1 MTEKTMS
8 KESKTTIVGV
18 SVSGAVS
25 ILMTFVFIL
34 VLSLL
39 LVSLESARQQGA
51 AAVLRMNLQTA
62 QESVLGD
69 YYAPLFDEYG
79 LYGLYDVD
87 IEGEL
92 RSYLTED
99 GKTNS
104 IKSLF
109 RETTTSDYSYAYE
122 LADLALTRT
131 VNLLD
136 GGSTVCRA
144 QMVREGAV
152 SGVQEMAE
160 TLLGAV
166 HLLKQSEDLFE
177 VTERQRDMEQ
187 RLQEMDELV
196 PELMTL
202 IDGIPTDKN
211 GIVTDKKGKI
221 TPVGKF
227 VKSYVLQEPTMET
240 VHVNNRMLYEV
251 LKDEYYDISAE
262 RMSLRAILE
271 SEMMS
276 YEEKME
282 NSKWE
287 RQLLPYAT
295 GMVLDYS
302 EQALTKINMMFQKQ
316 SSLRPLVED
325 YENYLALM
333 EITLGEDVISPMR
346 ESLDVMKGY
355 AGITDNNQWE
365 RYRGLK
371 ARLEENCRILEK
383 VKVEFADAQDET
395 DPDMQKQKYLTA
407 LDSMTEYSL
416 EGLELDYSEV
426 HISENR
432 ETGWWTLVKDLVTNG
447 ITAGVY
453 ADTGQLSSKKL
464 MTQKALPSLT
474 VTGLDNLYLNSL
486 PIDGH
491 LDIKML
497 KKLGDGGFLEL
508 LLQQL
513 AEGVAELSEKLLLI
527 VYLDA
532 HMGCFTDSDD
542 NSVLEYE
549 QEYLLFGRRNDAQ
562 NQQRA
567 TLSILSLRTVMNM
580 IYVLTNPTIREEA
593 LIIATELWSWM
604 PVPFLIAGTQY
615 LLMIICGIQNAYLET
630 AELIQGKGV
639 PLTVTQSS
647 FQYGLLEALTAS
659 KTARMEKAK
668 LYETP
673 SGVNLNYEMYLWLFM
688 LFRDSDTL
696 TLRALDLIQANIQN
710 RYDARFLI
718 KNCVFGFETSA
729 SIVMKPIFTGIVTV
743 EGNDSVLQQMK
754 ITENGAV
761 SY

>member
-8 KESKTTIVGV
+8 KESETTIAGA

-87 IEGEL
+87 IEEEL

-99 GKTNS
+99 GKTNFT
-104 IKSLF
+104 KSFL
-109 RETTTSDYSYAYE
+109 RETTPSDYSYAYE

-131 VNLLD
+131 VKLLD
-136 GGSTVCRA
+136 GGSDICRA

-160 TLLGAV
+160 SLLGAV
-166 HLLKQSEDLFE
+166 HLLKQSEELFE
-177 VTERQRDMEQ
+177 VTERQQEMEQ
-187 RLQEMDELV
+187 KLKEMDELV

-211 GIVTDKKGKI
+211 GIVADTKGTI
-221 TPVGKF
+221 TPVKKF
-227 VKSYVLQEPTMET
+227 VKCYVPQEPTMDT
-240 VHVNNRMLYEV
+240 VRLNNRMLYDV
-251 LKDEYYDISAE
+251 MKNEYYDCSVDVT
-262 RMSLRAILE
+262 RMRTILE
-271 SEMMS
+271 SETMS
-276 YEEKME
+276 YEEMLE
-282 NSKWE
+282 ETKWE
-287 RQLLPYAT
+287 RLLLQYAT

-302 EQALTKINMMFQKQ
+302 EQALIKIDTMFQKQ
-316 SSLRPLVED
+316 STFRPLVEE
-325 YENYLALM
+325 YEEYLDRM
-333 EITLGEDVISPMR
+333 ETKLGEEVMNPMK
-346 ESLDVMKGY
+346 ESLVVMKNY
-355 AGITDNNQWE
+355 AGTTDSNQWE
-365 RYRGLK
+365 RYRVLK
-371 ARLEENCRILEK
+371 ARLEENCRILAD
-383 VKVEFADAQDET
+383 VKAKFVEAQEET
-395 DPDMQKQKYLTA
+395 DPDMQKQKYLAA
-407 LDSMTEYSL
+407 LDAMTGYSL
-416 EGLELDYSEV
+416 EGMELDYSEI

-432 ETGWWTLVKDLVTNG
+432 KTGWWTMVKDIITNG

-453 ADTGQLSSKKL
+453 ADTGQLSAKSMWL
-464 MTQKALPSLT
+464 QTGLPSNT
-474 VTGLDNLYLNSL
+474 VFGLDDLYMYTL
-486 PIDGH
+486 PVDGH
-491 LDIKML
+491 LDIKTL
-497 KKLGDGGFLEL
+497 NKLGDGGFLNL
-508 LLQQL
+508 LLRHL
-513 AEGVAELSEKLLLI
+513 ADGVAELSEKLLLI
-527 VYLDA
+527 VYLEA
-532 HMGCFTDSDD
+532 HMGCFTDSNDS
-542 NSVLEYE
+542 SVLDYE
-549 QEYLLFGRRNDAQ
+549 QEYLLFGNRSDAQ
-562 NQQRA
+562 NQRKA

-593 LIIATELWSWM
+593 LVIATELWSWL

-615 LLMIICGIQNAYLET
+615 LLLIICGIQNAYLET

-639 PLTVTQSS
+639 PLAVTQST

-668 LYETP
+668 LYEPP
-673 SGVNLNYEMYLWLFM
+673 SGVNLTYEMYLWLFM
-688 LFRDSDTL
+688 LFRDSDIL
-696 TLRALDLIQANIQN
+696 TLRALDLIQANIQT
-710 RYDARFLI
+710 RYDFRFLI

-729 SIVMKPIFTGIVTV
+729 SVTMKPIFTGIVTV
-743 EGNDSVLQQMK
+743 EGDDSVLQQMK